1 MAGFGEESGLNPDD
15 LLTIAES
22 LASGSIGQRRGRPRQ
37 AELRRAISAAY
48 YALFHTLAG
57 NCADQLVG
65 GRASTET
72 RQAWRQMYRAL
83 DHGQVKRRCTERR
96 PKHVLRMF
104 PQEIQ
109 DFADQFVRMQRERH
123 LADYDPFEQ
132 FSRSAVI
139 QFIEETKAAI
149 AAFWQADLSDR
160 RAFAVFV
167 LFDLR
172 RD

>member
-1 MAGFGEESGLNPDD
+1 MASHGEESGVNPDD

-22 LASGSIGQRRGRPRQ
+22 LASGRIGPHRGRPRQ
-37 AELRRAISAAY
+37 AELRRGVSAAY
-48 YALFHTLAG
+48 YALFHTLAST
-57 NCADQLVG
+57 CSDLLVG
-65 GRASTET
+65 SRASTQT
-72 RQAWRQMYRAL
+72 RQAWRQMYRSL
-83 DHGQVKRRCTERR
+83 DHGQVKRQCTERR
-96 PKHVLRMF
+96 PKRVLRMF
-104 PQEIQ
+104 PQEIH

-123 LADYDPFEQ
+123 LADYDPFEH
-132 FSRSAVI
+132 FSRSTVS

-149 AAFWQADLSDR
+149 AQFNRVDRSDR